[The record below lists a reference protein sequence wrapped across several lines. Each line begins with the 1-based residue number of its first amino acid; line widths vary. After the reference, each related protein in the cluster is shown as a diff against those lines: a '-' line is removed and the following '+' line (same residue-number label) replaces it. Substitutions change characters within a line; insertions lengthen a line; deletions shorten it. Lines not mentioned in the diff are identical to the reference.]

1 MFSLCFSHD
10 FPYLQGCPVAK
21 VAQKRSILLHFHP
34 MQLPE
39 FSMKLLEVDDLVV
52 KKHHWRLIMIR
63 EG

>member
-1 MFSLCFSHD
+1 
-10 FPYLQGCPVAK
+10 
-21 VAQKRSILLHFHP
+21 